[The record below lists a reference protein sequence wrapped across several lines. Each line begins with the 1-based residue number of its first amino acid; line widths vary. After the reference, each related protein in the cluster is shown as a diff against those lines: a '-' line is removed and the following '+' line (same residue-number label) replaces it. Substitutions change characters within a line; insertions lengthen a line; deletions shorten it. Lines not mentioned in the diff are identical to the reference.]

1 MDSLKNETIL
11 KNKMGLHLCSL
22 MVVWFKQEK
31 TNGKKYVTGPL
42 FRDKDRSQTDRPHK
56 KVVHKRHF
64 SAFNAEEEALKK
76 VSKSYDTRSSGF

>member
-11 KNKMGLHLCSL
+11 KIEMGPHLCSL
-22 MVVWFKQEK
+22 VVWFKQEK
-31 TNGKKYVTGPL
+31 TSGKKYVTGFL
-42 FRDKDRSQTDRPHK
+42 FRDTDRSQTDRPHK